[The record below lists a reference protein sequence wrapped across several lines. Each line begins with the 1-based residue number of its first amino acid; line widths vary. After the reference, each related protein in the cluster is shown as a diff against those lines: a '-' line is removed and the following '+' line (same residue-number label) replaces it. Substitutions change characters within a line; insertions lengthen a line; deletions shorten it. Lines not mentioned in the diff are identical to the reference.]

1 MVAIHVHPFAPPRAL
16 PPSPGQVI
24 ARHLPAN
31 LLRAA
36 LAPPVSACGAG
47 AGRERLW
54 KEREWSGTGRT
65 ERGRAAGPASTLVHQ
80 GGAGVGQPPRAVVA
94 GSGIP
99 PWGGIGAGVTRWASL
114 SWSWQG
120 LSPVPTSPRHRV
132 RTPRRG
138 SDWSFMPAKLRRS
151 RRGTLE
157 AKRWQS
163 LEERG
168 SPRPRC
174 PVLTRSQTCDPSFC
188 KQTEPG
194 AVGRGEQGPPSP
206 PGPAPQVP
214 KGAAGYHKAF
224 GELAARETLL
234 FCSSCAWHR
243 DVPYHGRL
251 YISSNHLCFH
261 ASLLRKDVKA
271 VVPIASI
278 LSLKKTNMALLVPN
292 ALSIH
297 TATGEKFLFML
308 LRRREATYR
317 LLKSLCT
324 HLQDNDWSP
333 LASLSNEESLK
344 EPLTSSQSDLEQ
356 STLEPN
362 SLRALPDGLSSTPR
376 QSEEEEDDEEAAAL
390 VLSSSEGEPFAK
402 PHSPW
407 GGPHSTLWAWNTT
420 TQLSP
425 LTTIII
431 IYLLLVV
438 ALLLSSG
445 YIALRTLE
453 LEQQLAAA
461 AAWPGLNLSQQ
472 YRTR

>member
-1 MVAIHVHPFAPPRAL
+1 MSRDRFPHPTGNWGTWPVLRQWWRFTFTPLHLPGRSHPAPGRLLPDTSLRTCCGRRWPRPC
-16 PPSPGQVI
+16 PPAGQV
-24 ARHLPAN
+24 RDGN
-31 LLRAA
+31 GSGR
-36 LAPPVSACGAG
+36 SASGAG
-47 AGRERLW
+47 QEGR
-54 KEREWSGTGRT
+54 SG
-65 ERGRAAGPASTLVHQ
+65 AA
-80 GGAGVGQPPRAVVA
+80 PR
-94 GSGIP
+94 
-99 PWGGIGAGVTRWASL
+99 
-114 SWSWQG
+114 G

-407 GGPHSTLWAWNTT
+407 AGGPHSTLWAWNTT